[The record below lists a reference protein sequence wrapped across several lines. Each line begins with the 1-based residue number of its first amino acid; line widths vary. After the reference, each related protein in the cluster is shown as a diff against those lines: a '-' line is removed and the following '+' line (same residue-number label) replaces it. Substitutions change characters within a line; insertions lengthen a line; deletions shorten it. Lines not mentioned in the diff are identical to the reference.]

1 MTSTALVVQNDLS
14 RPVGAADGLSVTDKR
29 LLALARRS
37 MSPDEIS
44 EELGGLISPARAAQ
58 RVKEILRSHD
68 WLSQEEQQGLLLLDM
83 LELRDILMDHV
94 RNEGG
99 LIEDP
104 RGGGTYYSFG
114 DPRWSGNLIRLL
126 GEMSKMIVAAKADT
140 ETIKVTLRRK
150 HAAVMTQA
158 IDVAFRMV
166 ARGVLER
173 THELDE
179 QQMLDLLETAL
190 PRAIAVVEA
199 HTDPEDT

>member
-1 MTSTALVVQNDLS
+1 MTGTALVVQNDLS
-14 RPVGAADGLSVTDKR
+14 KPVGYADGLSVTDKR

-37 MSPDEIS
+37 MSPEEIS

-58 RVKEILRSHD
+58 RIREILRSHD
-68 WLSQEEQQGLLLLDM
+68 WLSMEEQQGLLLLDM

-114 DPRWSGNLIRLL
+114 DPRWSANLIRLL
-126 GEMSKMIVAAKADT
+126 DTMGKQILAAKADVDT
-140 ETIKVTLRRK
+140 VKVQLRRK

-158 IDVAFRMV
+158 IEVAFRIV

-173 THELDE
+173 TEEVDE
-179 QQMLDLLETAL
+179 QTMLALLEDAV
-190 PRAIAVVEA
+190 PRAITIVEA
-199 HTDPEDT
+199 NTEPEDA